1 MYAGL
6 RREPLNE
13 ESRYMHKVLV
23 AYYSRTG
30 KTEKMANY
38 IAEGI
43 RFTGNE
49 AVVKKIGDLTNE
61 TLIQGYDGY
70 VFGCP
75 TYHRDMT
82 AGMKSFLFM
91 AERANLVGKIGGAF
105 GSYTH
110 SGEASPMIYD
120 TMKFV
125 FKMDTTD
132 LGPFSLKEAIIESRE
147 GIKACQDYGKAIAE
161 MFKR

>member
-1 MYAGL
+1 
-6 RREPLNE
+6 
-13 ESRYMHKVLV
+13 MHKVLI
-23 AYYSRTG
+23 AYFSRSG
-30 KTEKMANY
+30 NTERMANY

-49 AVVKKIGDLTNE
+49 AIVRKIGELTND
-61 TLIQGYDGY
+61 TLLQGYDGY

-82 AGMKSFLFM
+82 AGMKTFLFM
-91 AERANLVGKIGGAF
+91 ADNLNLVGKVGGAF

-120 TMKFV
+120 TMKYV
-125 FKMDTTD
+125 YKMDTTD
-132 LGPFSLKEAIIESRE
+132 LGALSLKEAIIQTPE
-147 GIKACQDYGKAIAE
+147 GIKACQDYGRAIGQ
-161 MFKR
+161 MFKN